1 MISAGHGPTA
11 EEAVVELY
19 HAMFV
24 VIAVEELRKQMN
36 QINAHHQHQTV
47 RLPGVHGVV
56 WVGGVHLG
64 QALLLQ
70 ALMVG
75 ESCRDGE
82 DFGS

>member
-1 MISAGHGPTA
+1 M
-11 EEAVVELY
+11 L
-19 HAMFV
+19 V
-24 VIAVEELRKQMN
+24 VIAVKELRKQMN
-36 QINAHHQHQTV
+36 KIDHHNKHQAV

-75 ESCRDGE
+75 ESYRDGE

>member
-1 MISAGHGPTA
+1 M
-11 EEAVVELY
+11 VELY

-36 QINAHHQHQTV
+36 QINAHNQHQMV

-56 WVGGVHLG
+56 WVGGVNLG

-70 ALMVG
+70 APMVG

-82 DFGS
+82 DFGP